1 AVSEQILDGFAH
13 QGNRFPASFEPWESI
28 EPMAEWLK
36 QNGIKGIFAFDVA
49 VSQTP
54 NGLRFPA
61 IECNPRFNGAS
72 YPTLIANKMGI
83 SQWCSINLSTSFN
96 KLSQIDLQDIEYD
109 EQTGEGV
116 ILVNWGTILVGK
128 LMLLIAGPTAY
139 QQELIARLKA
149 RLNPST

>member
-1 AVSEQILDGFAH
+1 
-13 QGNRFPASFEPWESI
+13 
-28 EPMAEWLK
+28 
-36 QNGIKGIFAFDVA
+36 
-49 VSQTP
+49 
-54 NGLRFPA
+54 
-61 IECNPRFNGAS
+61 
-72 YPTLIANKMGI
+72 
-83 SQWCSINLSTSFN
+83 FN